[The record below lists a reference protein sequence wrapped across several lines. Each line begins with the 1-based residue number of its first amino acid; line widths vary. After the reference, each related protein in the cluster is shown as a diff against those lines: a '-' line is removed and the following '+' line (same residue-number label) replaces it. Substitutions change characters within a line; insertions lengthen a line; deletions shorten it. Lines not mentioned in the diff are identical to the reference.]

1 MGLSLV
7 TPPVVEPI
15 TTSEAKAHLRVDG
28 SEENAV
34 IDLLIKTARRRAEA
48 LTGRA
53 LINQTWDYVL
63 DAPTGPIIR
72 IPLNPV
78 SSVTSI
84 SFTDKS
90 AVTTVYP
97 SANYVTDTISVPG
110 RVILKSGHTW
120 DVDLQEANGMEIQFV
135 AGYGTAPENVPDD
148 IRQAIFMLVG
158 AWFENREAIAT
169 GTITAKIPP
178 ETNELLWPYR
188 VFLT

>member
-1 MGLSLV
+1 MGLSIV
-7 TPPVVEPI
+7 TPPVIEPI
-15 TTSEAKAHLRVDG
+15 TTSEAKAHLRVEG
-28 SEENAV
+28 SEENAL
-34 IDLLIKTARRRAEA
+34 IDLLIKTARRRAEG

-53 LINQTWDYVL
+53 FINQTWDYVL
-63 DAPTGPIIR
+63 DAPTGSIIK

-90 AVTTVYP
+90 AVTTVYS
-97 SANYVTDTISVPG
+97 SANYVTDSISIPG
-110 RVILKSGHTW
+110 RVILKSGQTW
-120 DVDLQEANGMEIQFV
+120 DVDLQEANGMAIRFV
-135 AGYGTAPENVPDD
+135 AGYGAARTDIPDD

-158 AWFENREAIAT
+158 EWFENREAIAT